1 MDPVCYLCVMFVFVV
16 TCSLLI
22 ACWKRAD
29 LLALLCGVFSCVLSL
44 SHNGVSDQMWYLIV
58 SIPGFCLPLYFETV
72 VTKIIVMKKS
82 KSNSYLNMSQDLTKG
97 TFWQ

>member
-29 LLALLCGVFSCVLSL
+29 LLALLCGVFSCV
-44 SHNGVSDQMWYLIV
+44 
-58 SIPGFCLPLYFETV
+58 F
-72 VTKIIVMKKS
+72 VTFS
-82 KSNSYLNMSQDLTKG
+82 
-97 TFWQ
+97 